1 MEAEQA
7 REQSRTGAERMRI
20 ASEAARANAQAEADS
35 ALEGLQVSIEAA
47 ARLERETIDECVAE
61 AVNLGRNWASHRY
74 IERISASRNSRE
86 EVALIESVADATSA
100 LVVES
105 LQADGFEVST
115 STNEGRDYRDD
126 VDAQPEYY
134 ETYFSVK
141 W

>member
-7 REQSRTGAERMRI
+7 RERSRTSAERVRI

-35 ALEGLQVSIEAA
+35 AIEGLQEGVEAA
-47 ARLERETIDECVAE
+47 ARLEREAIDKCVGE
-61 AVNLGRNWASHRY
+61 AANLGRNWANHRY
-74 IERISASRNSRE
+74 TERISASRNSRE
-86 EVALIESVADATSA
+86 EVAFIESVADATSA

-115 STNEGRDYRDD
+115 STHEERDYRDN
-126 VDAQPEYY
+126 VNVQPEYY
-134 ETYFSVK
+134 ETFFYVK